1 LATDAQINL
10 LKSVNL
16 WPILISKPHLYKNHT
31 VRDRLI
37 NWGIFITL
45 SIIWG
50 SSFILMKEGMH
61 ALSAYQVA
69 SIRIL
74 SAGLVLTPFAL
85 KALKQVPRNKWL
97 LVILSGLLG
106 NFFPAYLFC
115 IAETEIDSSLAGIL
129 NALTP
134 MFTILVGISFFQLKA
149 NRTKILG
156 VIIGF
161 IGLCLLMLS
170 GKEVSFNNLSYA
182 GLVLLAT
189 LFYGI
194 NVNMVGRYMKEV
206 GSLNIASL
214 AFVFLII
221 PSSIILYI
229 TGYLDMALLDD
240 TVLKA
245 TGASFILGVLGTAF
259 ASIIFYM
266 LVKRAGTLFASMVT
280 YGIPFIAVFWGLLYG
295 EQITLLQVGCLGVIL
310 CGVYLV
316 NKKA

>member
-1 LATDAQINL
+1 
-10 LKSVNL
+10 
-16 WPILISKPHLYKNHT
+16 

-37 NWGIFITL
+37 NWGIFIAL

-149 NRTKILG
+149 NSTKILG

-161 IGLCLLMLS
+161 VGLCLLMLS

-229 TGYLDMALLDD
+229 TGYLNMALLDSS
-240 TVLKA
+240 VLKA
-245 TGASFILGVLGTAF
+245 TSASFVLGILGTAF

-280 YGIPFIAVFWGLLYG
+280 YGIPFIAVFWGLLDG

-316 NKKA
+316 NKK

>member
-1 LATDAQINL
+1 M
-10 LKSVNL
+10 
-16 WPILISKPHLYKNHT
+16 
-31 VRDRLI
+31 RDRLI
-37 NWGIFITL
+37 NWGIFIAL

-149 NRTKILG
+149 NSTKILG

-161 IGLCLLMLS
+161 VGLCLLMLS
-170 GKEVSFNNLSYA
+170 GKEVNFNNLSYA

-229 TGYLDMALLDD
+229 TGYLDMALLDS
-240 TVLKA
+240 TVIKA

-280 YGIPFIAVFWGLLYG
+280 YGIPFIAVFWGLLDG

-316 NKKA
+316 NKKS